1 MCIRDRFTPDD
12 VKILHALLKEF
23 SDCEWSA
30 KAITAAIPRSIESIG
45 VPHKWMAYKVAYLS
59 LMGIEKG
66 PRLAPIL
73 VEINQEDII
82 GLLQASLDALGE

>member
-1 MCIRDRFTPDD
+1 
-12 VKILHALLKEF
+12 
-23 SDCEWSA
+23 
-30 KAITAAIPRSIESIG
+30 
-45 VPHKWMAYKVAYLS
+45 MAYKVAYLS